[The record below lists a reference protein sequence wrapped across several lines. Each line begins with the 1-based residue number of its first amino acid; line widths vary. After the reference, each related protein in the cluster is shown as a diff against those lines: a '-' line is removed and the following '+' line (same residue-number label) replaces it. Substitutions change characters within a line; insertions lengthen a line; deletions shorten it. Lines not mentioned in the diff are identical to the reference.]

1 MRLARRPFRP
11 INRNPA
17 FSLERI
23 PAPGIIV
30 PIWNGRGKVTGSS
43 AKFAAMALGAWL
55 ACTAAAAEVAL
66 PPESD
71 PAARGLAIA
80 EEMDRRDRG
89 WGDASAEMKMIL
101 TNANGA
107 TSERELR
114 FAMMEREGEGD
125 WSLMVFDRPLDVAGT
140 ALLTHA
146 WVTKPDDQWLYL
158 PAVKRVRR
166 ISSANKSGPFMGSEF
181 AFEDLAAQEVGKFTW
196 TWLRDEPCGERTCH
210 VVDRIPAYEGSG
222 YTRQT
227 VWIDTEHYLLR
238 KIDYYDRKSSL
249 LKTLTAGEYE
259 HYLDSFWRPRELDMV
274 NHESRKQTKLLWQK
288 YEFRTGLK
296 ESDFTPAALERAR

>member
-1 MRLARRPFRP
+1 M
-11 INRNPA
+11 
-17 FSLERI
+17 
-23 PAPGIIV
+23 
-30 PIWNGRGKVTGSS
+30 TGSS
-43 AKFAAMALGAWL
+43 ARLLGAAAAAWL
-55 ACTAAAAEVAL
+55 ACTAAFAEVSL

-89 WGDASAEMKMIL
+89 WGDATAEMKMIL
-101 TNANGA
+101 TNAAGA

-114 FAMMEREGEGD
+114 LSMMERSGEGEGD
-125 WSLMVFDRPLDVAGT
+125 WSLIVFDRPLDVAGT

-146 WVTKPDDQWLYL
+146 YVAKSDDQWLYL

-166 ISSANKSGPFMGSEF
+166 ISSANQSGPFVGSEF
-181 AFEDLAAQEVGKFTW
+181 AFEDLAPQEVGKFTYL
-196 TWLRDEPCGERTCH
+196 WLRDEPCGERTCH
-210 VVDRIPAYEGSG
+210 VIDRTPAYEGSG

-227 VWIDTEHYLLR
+227 VWIDTDHYLLR

-249 LKTLTAGEYE
+249 LKTLTAGEYDQ
-259 HYLDSFWRPRELDMV
+259 YLDSFWRPRDLDMV
-274 NHESRKQTKLLWQK
+274 NHESRKQTKLAWQK